1 MDETG
6 IRQTELC
13 EKTGI
18 GRSAMCQYL
27 HGAFMPKQQKLRAIA
42 EALNVS
48 EPWLMGYDDR
58 VTMEILAPDDSMQS
72 MHIPKGAKVILNP
85 SGEELPQG
93 EIVCITINNG
103 KMQLRFLHMD
113 GDKIMLTAADPGYT
127 PHVFDK
133 NALDDGT
140 LQIHG
145 VVERVEI
152 KF

>member
-1 MDETG
+1 METTIFSERLKSIMDETDM
-6 IRQTELC
+6 RQTELC
-13 EKTGI
+13 EKAGI

-48 EPWLMGYDDR
+48 ESWLMGYD
-58 VTMEILAPDDSMQS
+58 
-72 MHIPKGAKVILNP
+72 
-85 SGEELPQG
+85 
-93 EIVCITINNG
+93 
-103 KMQLRFLHMD
+103 
-113 GDKIMLTAADPGYT
+113 
-127 PHVFDK
+127 
-133 NALDDGT
+133 LDDGT